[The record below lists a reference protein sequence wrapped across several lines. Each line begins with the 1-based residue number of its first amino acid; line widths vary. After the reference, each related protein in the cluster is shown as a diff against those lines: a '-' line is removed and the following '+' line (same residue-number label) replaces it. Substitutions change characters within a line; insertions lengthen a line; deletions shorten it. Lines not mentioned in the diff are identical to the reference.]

1 MSIEDGTAAWLKD
14 NSWAVKNNQNAGS
27 GGGKG
32 GNGGQGIGAN
42 GGNVTL
48 ASAIAAQLNNN

>member
-32 GNGGQGIGAN
+32 GNGGQGNGTN